1 MVRSF
6 MICVELVSRHS
17 AERGS
22 VESAQQ
28 ELLPCDARTPK
39 EKTQTKDVSNFGK
52 IECML
57 SGHVRAS
64 NPCPSL
70 TEKKAFGHSA
80 NEPLQ
85 PLMHTC
91 QSPRTSVHSRRSSSK

>member
-28 ELLPCDARTPK
+28 ELPCDVQER
-39 EKTQTKDVSNFGK
+39 N
-52 IECML
+52 
-57 SGHVRAS
+57 
-64 NPCPSL
+64 
-70 TEKKAFGHSA
+70 
-80 NEPLQ
+80 
-85 PLMHTC
+85 
-91 QSPRTSVHSRRSSSK
+91 

>member
-28 ELLPCDARTPK
+28 ELPCDVQERK
-39 EKTQTKDVSNFGK
+39 LKQKTFRIS
-52 IECML
+52 E
-57 SGHVRAS
+57 
-64 NPCPSL
+64 
-70 TEKKAFGHSA
+70 
-80 NEPLQ
+80 
-85 PLMHTC
+85 
-91 QSPRTSVHSRRSSSK
+91 RSSAC

>member
-28 ELLPCDARTPK
+28 ELLCCRAMQVRNYCERKNANKRRFEFRKDRVHAKWARAG
-39 EKTQTKDVSNFGK
+39 F
-52 IECML
+52 
-57 SGHVRAS
+57 
-64 NPCPSL
+64 
-70 TEKKAFGHSA
+70 
-80 NEPLQ
+80 
-85 PLMHTC
+85 
-91 QSPRTSVHSRRSSSK
+91 QSVPVTD

>member
-28 ELLPCDARTPK
+28 KELPCDARTQLSK
-39 EKTQTKDVSNFGK
+39 NSHKRRFEFRKDRVHAK
-52 IECML
+52 WA
-57 SGHVRAS
+57 RAG
-64 NPCPSL
+64 
-70 TEKKAFGHSA
+70 F
-80 NEPLQ
+80 
-85 PLMHTC
+85 
-91 QSPRTSVHSRRSSSK
+91 QSVPVTD

>member
-28 ELLPCDARTPK
+28 DLPCDVQERNYSVNSHKRRFEFRKDRVHAKWARAGFQSVP
-39 EKTQTKDVSNFGK
+39 V
-52 IECML
+52 
-57 SGHVRAS
+57 
-64 NPCPSL
+64 
-70 TEKKAFGHSA
+70 TE
-80 NEPLQ
+80 
-85 PLMHTC
+85 
-91 QSPRTSVHSRRSSSK
+91 

>member
-28 ELLPCDARTPK
+28 ELPCDVQDRNYRDRK
-39 EKTQTKDVSNFGK
+39 NSHKRRFEFRKDRVHAKWACAGFQS
-52 IECML
+52 
-57 SGHVRAS
+57 V
-64 NPCPSL
+64 PV
-70 TEKKAFGHSA
+70 TE
-80 NEPLQ
+80 
-85 PLMHTC
+85 
-91 QSPRTSVHSRRSSSK
+91 

>member
-28 ELLPCDARTPK
+28 ELLPCDASSHLNANKRRF
-39 EKTQTKDVSNFGK
+39 EFRKDRVHAK
-52 IECML
+52 WA
-57 SGHVRAS
+57 RAGFQS
-64 NPCPSL
+64 VPV
-70 TEKKAFGHSA
+70 TE
-80 NEPLQ
+80 
-85 PLMHTC
+85 
-91 QSPRTSVHSRRSSSK
+91 